1 MEEKEGGRFEL
12 QDLSSRACDPRPL
25 HEGEREE
32 RPTNW
37 EERTAT
43 PEISP
48 THHKEQT
55 KGFVIGQFSRNAAKE
70 TWSHVHDMSQLGEV
84 MRRDAT
90 ECGFSPSWI
99 R

>member
-1 MEEKEGGRFEL
+1 MVAAWSAMRASIVYREFLGSNGMEEKEGGRFEL

-55 KGFVIGQFSRNAAKE
+55 KGFVMGHFSRNAAKE
-70 TWSHVHDMSQLGEV
+70 T
-84 MRRDAT
+84 
-90 ECGFSPSWI
+90 
-99 R
+99 